1 MKDLMR
7 FMGKMVQGLTVLTAL
22 ALIAAVFWTAKERTQ
37 ETQPFDPQWLKL
49 SPLEIATLPLADRW
63 QQAMGSER
71 GAMTY
76 NAQPFRV
83 TRHLGDDLNGIGGY
97 DSDLGDPIYATALGK
112 VVYKGVPGPG
122 WGKVIIIAHRLRG
135 PDGKLKVMQS
145 MYAHL
150 ETWQVDYGTLVQ
162 RGQQLGTV
170 GTADGRYLAHLH
182 LEIRRGPYVNPSLGY
197 ADAPLNRESPERF
210 IQQRIQDLP

>member
-1 MKDLMR
+1 MG
-7 FMGKMVQGLTVLTAL
+7 FMGKVVQGLTVLAAL
-22 ALIAAVFWTAKERTQ
+22 ALVAAIFWTASERTQ
-37 ETQPFDPQWLKL
+37 ERQPFDPQWVKL
-49 SPLEIATLPLADRW
+49 SPFENATLPVADHW

-76 NAQPFRV
+76 KAQPFRI

-97 DSDLGDPIYATALGK
+97 NSDLGEPIYATALGK

-135 PDGKLKVMQS
+135 PDGKLKVVQS

-150 ETWQVDYGTLVQ
+150 EDWQVNYGDIVQ
-162 RGQQLGTV
+162 RGQQIGTV

-197 ADAPLNRESPERF
+197 ADALLNRESPERF